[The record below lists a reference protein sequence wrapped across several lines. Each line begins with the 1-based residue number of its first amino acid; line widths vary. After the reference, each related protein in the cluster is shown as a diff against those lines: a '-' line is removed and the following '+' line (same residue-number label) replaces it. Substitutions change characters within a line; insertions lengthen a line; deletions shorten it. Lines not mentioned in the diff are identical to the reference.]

1 VSFPS
6 AEGGRLLVELL
17 CDDALTPTECKECS
31 EVMLLLL
38 LLSPPVCSSGLSV
51 TQHSTKKQNMMSLA
65 KYELMSKQ

>member
-1 VSFPS
+1 MSFPS

-38 LLSPPVCSSGLSV
+38 LLSPPVCSSGVSV
-51 TQHSTKKQNMMSLA
+51 TQHSTKKGGDQ
-65 KYELMSKQ
+65 QDDIC